1 MAESTLN
8 KEVLQI
14 DDSLDGI
21 VTIQALAEIPGGR
34 TLDVTG
40 ITDSVIKAGHVI
52 VRDTANDVYKPLQ
65 ITANAYIALPTK
77 HEYVGT
83 LKFAI
88 PTSDPRAAIVITGV
102 VNEAASPAPVA
113 AAIKTALPGIKW
125 LYGKSA
131 S

>member
-8 KEVLQI
+8 KEVLQV

-21 VTIQALAEIPGGR
+21 VTIQALAELPGGR
-34 TLDVTG
+34 TLDVSG

-52 VRDTANDVYKPLQ
+52 VRDTANDVYKPLT
-65 ITANAYIALPTK
+65 ITASAYVTLPTK

-88 PTSDPRAAIVITGV
+88 PTSDPRAAIVLAGLI
-102 VNEAASPAPVA
+102 NEAASPAPVTT
-113 AAIKTALPGIKW
+113 AIKSALPGIKW
-125 LYGKSA
+125 LYGKA
-131 S
+131 SS

>member
-52 VRDTANDVYKPLQ
+52 VRDTDNNVYKPLT
-65 ITANAYIALPTK
+65 ITASAYATLPTK

-83 LKFAI
+83 LKYAV
-88 PTSDPRAAIVITGV
+88 PTSDPRAAIVLSGV
-102 VNEAASPAPVA
+102 VNEAASPAPVT

-125 LYGKSA
+125 LYGKAA

>member
-52 VRDTANDVYKPLQ
+52 VHDTANDVYKPLQ
-65 ITANAYIALPTK
+65 ITASAYIALPTK

-88 PTSDPRAAIVITGV
+88 PTSDPRAAILLTGV
-102 VNEAASPAPVA
+102 VNEAASPAPVT
-113 AAIKTALPGIKW
+113 AAIKAALPGIKW